1 MWILLTGISL
11 NAFKTWLNKK
21 AKQQVDGS
29 YWKLFSSSTLA
40 FTLAYEH
47 SCSIS
52 GGVRVKDKVVDS
64 RHFRDL
70 LTHLFVLSILWVHF
84 QNADNWRQA
93 DDVGNNKLNF
103 EEFRLASMTFT
114 AAQAHE
120 NQTEQQMLDDFKLLD
135 VDDDGYVDFFEVC
148 QSQRMQCNVSTII
161 MSQLTYHINIIH
173 LLLYSQL
180 SNYCVQF
187 IDPDFGVKDS
197 DAIRGK
203 LSSSGSYRF
212 EELTTRSEPLKIIVK
227 EMELHQIIAQKGAL
241 KLSTEMEL
249 GLLDL

>member
-1 MWILLTGISL
+1 MGAAASIKRLYTDSIAGLRQYFEDGSYIADFQLIDQDSSGGISL
-11 NAFKTWLNKK
+11 IEFKTWLNKK
-21 AKQQVDGS
+21 AKHQVDGS

-52 GGVRVKDKVVDS
+52 GGLRVKDKVVDPH
-64 RHFRDL
+64 HFRDL

-103 EEFRLASMTFT
+103 EEFKLASKTFT
-114 AAQAHE
+114 AAQANE
-120 NQTEQQMLDDFKLLD
+120 NQTEQQMLDDFRLLD
-135 VDDDGYVDFFEVC
+135 VDNDGYVDFFE
-148 QSQRMQCNVSTII
+148 
-161 MSQLTYHINIIH
+161 
-173 LLLYSQL
+173 L

-187 IDPDFGVKDS
+187 IDPDFGVQVDEK
-197 DAIRGK
+197 GK
-203 LSSSGSYRF
+203 LNSRQSYQF
-212 EELTTRSEPLKIIVK
+212 EELTTRSEPLKIIAK
-227 EMELHQIIAQKGAL
+227 EMELHQMIAEKGAL

>member
-1 MWILLTGISL
+1 MWLLLIGISL

-52 GGVRVKDKVVDS
+52 GGVRVKDKVVDP

-84 QNADNWRQA
+84 QNADNWRQG

-103 EEFRLASMTFT
+103 EEFRLASKTFT

-135 VDDDGYVDFFEVC
+135 VDDDGYVDFFEVKYYVNLNE
-148 QSQRMQCNVSTII
+148 CNVICL
-161 MSQLTYHINIIH
+161 Q
-173 LLLYSQL
+173 
-180 SNYCVQF
+180 
-187 IDPDFGVKDS
+187 
-197 DAIRGK
+197 
-203 LSSSGSYRF
+203 
-212 EELTTRSEPLKIIVK
+212 
-227 EMELHQIIAQKGAL
+227 
-241 KLSTEMEL
+241 
-249 GLLDL
+249 

>member
-1 MWILLTGISL
+1 MRLLLLIGISL

-21 AKQQVDGS
+21 AKQQVDDAS

-52 GGVRVKDKVVDS
+52 GGVRVKDKVVDPH
-64 RHFRDL
+64 HFRDL

-84 QNADNWRQA
+84 QNADNWRQG

-103 EEFRLASMTFT
+103 EEFRLASKTFT

-120 NQTEQQMLDDFKLLD
+120 NQTEQQMIDDFRLLD

-148 QSQRMQCNVSTII
+148 QCQQIQCTYNRNVTP
-161 MSQLTYHINIIH
+161 TN
-173 LLLYSQL
+173 
-180 SNYCVQF
+180 
-187 IDPDFGVKDS
+187 
-197 DAIRGK
+197 
-203 LSSSGSYRF
+203 
-212 EELTTRSEPLKIIVK
+212 
-227 EMELHQIIAQKGAL
+227 
-241 KLSTEMEL
+241 
-249 GLLDL
+249 